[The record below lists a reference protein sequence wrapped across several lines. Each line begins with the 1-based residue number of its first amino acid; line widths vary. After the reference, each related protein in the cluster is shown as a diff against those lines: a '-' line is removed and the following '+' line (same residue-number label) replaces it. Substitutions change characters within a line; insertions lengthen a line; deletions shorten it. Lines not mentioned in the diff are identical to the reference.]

1 MKKFPVFKEFGEHA
15 LLITWENKIDAA
27 VNNHVL
33 VAEKYIKQRFKE
45 VVLETVPTYN
55 ELAIY
60 LKKKITPSLFI
71 TILKKNLKTASL
83 EDQTVAKKIIT
94 IPVCYDAVF
103 GLDLERVAKM
113 NKLSKTEVI
122 KIHSATEYKVYFLG
136 FLPGFPYLG
145 GLDKRLNTPRLDTP
159 RKRVEQG
166 TVAIGGS
173 QTGIYP
179 SDSPGGWNIIGK
191 TPLHLFDI
199 MNDSNSL
206 LKAGDFIKFKSI
218 PVKEF
223 NRLTSEVENRRYT
236 IEKEGWHYD

>member
-1 MKKFPVFKEFGEHA
+1 MKKFPVFKEFGA
-15 LLITWENKIDAA
+15 NAVLITWENKIDAA
-27 VNNHVL
+27 VNNQIL

-71 TILKKNLKTASL
+71 TILKKNLKTGSL
-83 EDQTVAKKIIT
+83 EDQTVEKKIIT
-94 IPVCYDAVF
+94 IPVCYDSVF
-103 GLDLERVAKM
+103 GLDLERVAKA
-113 NKLSKTEVI
+113 NKLSKKEVI
-122 KIHSATEYKVYFLG
+122 KIHSATEYKIYFLG

-145 GLDKRLNTPRLDTP
+145 GLDERLNTPRLNTP

-191 TPLHLFDI
+191 TPLRLFDI
-199 MNDSNSL
+199 KSKPKFL
-206 LKAGDFIKFKSI
+206 LKAGDFIKFKPIS
-218 PVKEF
+218 KEGF
-223 NRLTSEVENRRYT
+223 ERIKLKIKNKTHTKEQ
-236 IEKEGWHYD
+236 EGWHYD

>member
-1 MKKFPVFKEFGEHA
+1 MKKFPVFKEFGA
-15 LLITWENKIDAA
+15 NAVLITWENKIDPL
-27 VNNHVL
+27 VNNQVI
-33 VAEKYIKQRFKE
+33 VAEKYIEQRFKE
-45 VVLETVPTYN
+45 VVLETVPAYN

-71 TILKKNLKTASL
+71 TILKKNLKTLSL
-83 EDQTVAKKIIT
+83 EDQAVAKKIIT

-145 GLDKRLNTPRLDTP
+145 GLDERLSTPRLNTP
-159 RKRVEQG
+159 RKRVERG

-179 SDSPGGWNIIGK
+179 SDSPGGWNIIGR

-199 MNDSNSL
+199 MSDPKFL
-206 LKAGDFIKFKSI
+206 LKAGDFIKFKPIS
-218 PVKEF
+218 KEEF
-223 NRLTSEVENRRYT
+223 ERNKPKFKNKIHI